1 MNQNKNIAVTP
12 NSIVTEICK
21 GVEKLKR
28 EEVFKNFP
36 HQESLDNVYRNI
48 FSNYYEDWN
57 YKFIIDRGPWGCPPN
72 LKFLKDYFN
81 QDIKI
86 VCHELD
92 MKEPWWRNLDDTR
105 QRVMANMCF
114 NLGHPRLS
122 NFKRFLAAMHTAQW
136 ETAAVEMM
144 DSKWSSQVGDRAL
157 RLRDKV
163 LRGDD

>member
-1 MNQNKNIAVTP
+1 MNM
-12 NSIVTEICK
+12 
-21 GVEKLKR
+21 EKLM
-28 EEVFKNFP
+28 
-36 HQESLDNVYRNI
+36 QELTDDEGCVYEI
-48 FSNYYEDWN
+48 YEDHLG
-57 YKFIIDRGPWGCPPN
+57 YATFGIGHLITE
-72 LKFLKDYFN
+72 KDEEYGKPVGTPVSEERVGECFN

>member
-72 LKFLKDYFN
+72 LKFLKDYFETE
-81 QDIKI
+81 IPPYLEKTW
-86 VCHELD
+86 EWT
-92 MKEPWWRNLDDTR
+92 KWG
-105 QRVMANMCF
+105 F
-114 NLGHPRLS
+114 NALKTIADWGFKKVS
-122 NFKRFLAAMHTAQW
+122 NFADAFPGLI
-136 ETAAVEMM
+136 E
-144 DSKWSSQVGDRAL
+144 AL
-157 RLRDKV
+157 KIKLVSTIDK
-163 LRGDD
+163 LKFELSIRESFNFSF

>member
-1 MNQNKNIAVTP
+1 MNMDKLMQELTDDEGCVY
-12 NSIVTEICK
+12 EI
-21 GVEKLKR
+21 
-28 EEVFKNFP
+28 
-36 HQESLDNVYRNI
+36 
-48 FSNYYEDWN
+48 YEDHLG
-57 YKFIIDRGPWGCPPN
+57 YATFGIGHLITE
-72 LKFLKDYFN
+72 KDEEYGKPVGTPVSEERVEECFN

-86 VCHELD
+86 VCEELD

-122 NFKRFLAAMHTAQW
+122 NFK
-136 ETAAVEMM
+136 TAAVEMM

>member
-1 MNQNKNIAVTP
+1 MNMDKLMQELMDDEGCVY
-12 NSIVTEICK
+12 EI
-21 GVEKLKR
+21 
-28 EEVFKNFP
+28 
-36 HQESLDNVYRNI
+36 
-48 FSNYYEDWN
+48 YEDHLG
-57 YKFIIDRGPWGCPPN
+57 YATFGIGHLITE
-72 LKFLKDYFN
+72 KDEEYGKPVGTPVSEERVEECFN

-86 VCHELD
+86 VCEELD

>member
-1 MNQNKNIAVTP
+1 MNM
-12 NSIVTEICK
+12 
-21 GVEKLKR
+21 EKLM
-28 EEVFKNFP
+28 
-36 HQESLDNVYRNI
+36 QELTDDEGCVYEI
-48 FSNYYEDWN
+48 YEDHLG
-57 YKFIIDRGPWGCPPN
+57 YATFGIGHLITE
-72 LKFLKDYFN
+72 KDEEYGKPVGTPVSEERVEECFN

>member
-1 MNQNKNIAVTP
+1 MNM
-12 NSIVTEICK
+12 
-21 GVEKLKR
+21 EKLM
-28 EEVFKNFP
+28 
-36 HQESLDNVYRNI
+36 QELTDDEGCVYEI
-48 FSNYYEDWN
+48 YEDHLG
-57 YKFIIDRGPWGCPPN
+57 YATFGMGHLITE
-72 LKFLKDYFN
+72 KDEEYGKPVGTPVSEERVEECFN

-86 VCHELD
+86 VCEELD
-92 MKEPWWRNLDDTR
+92 MKEPWWRNLDDNR

-122 NFKRFLAAMHTAQW
+122 KFKRFLAAMHTAQW
-136 ETAAVEMM
+136 ETAAAEMM

>member
-1 MNQNKNIAVTP
+1 MNMDKLMQELMDDEGCVY
-12 NSIVTEICK
+12 EI
-21 GVEKLKR
+21 
-28 EEVFKNFP
+28 
-36 HQESLDNVYRNI
+36 
-48 FSNYYEDWN
+48 YEDHLG
-57 YKFIIDRGPWGCPPN
+57 YATFGIGHLITE
-72 LKFLKDYFN
+72 KDEEYGKPVGTPVSEERVEECFN

-92 MKEPWWRNLDDTR
+92 
-105 QRVMANMCF
+105 MANMCF